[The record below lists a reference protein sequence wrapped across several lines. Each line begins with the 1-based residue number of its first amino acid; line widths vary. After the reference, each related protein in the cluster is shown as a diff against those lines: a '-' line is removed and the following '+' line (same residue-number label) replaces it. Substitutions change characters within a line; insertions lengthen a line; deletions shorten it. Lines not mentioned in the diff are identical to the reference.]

1 MKTWLVSL
9 FIALAFMG
17 EAHAGARI
25 AVIQSDDVPYYTE
38 PVDAFLAAFEE
49 PVTVINIHG
58 RYPMAEAAASRLK
71 DSPPEIFF
79 CLGAKAA
86 YAMKFL
92 FPDIPIVYASILA
105 PGRFDIKGPKIAGVS
120 MTVPAA
126 AAVSQYTSFFESTKK
141 LGVIRG
147 PNITNNRMEALE
159 EAAAGSKVELVTE
172 RARSPKG
179 VIPIIHK
186 LAPQV
191 DALWLQA
198 DRAIINQRVF
208 RRLVDEAR
216 RRQVGLIVESEA
228 MVRAGALFAVVPSHE
243 GVGKQAA
250 SVVSRILAGENPRH
264 IGIQS
269 PTEANVVLN
278 LTTLN
283 ASNLN
288 FDTLLL
294 DFVDVKVGE

>member
-1 MKTWLVSL
+1 MRIWFASL
-9 FIALAFMG
+9 FILCT
-17 EAHAGARI
+17 HAATAYGGARI

-38 PVDAFLAAFEE
+38 PVEAFLEAFDE
-49 PVTVINIHG
+49 PVTVVNIHG
-58 RYPMAEAAASRLK
+58 RYPMAEAAATRLK
-71 DSPPEIFF
+71 NDPPEVFF

-92 FPDIPIVYASILA
+92 FPDTPIVYASILA
-105 PGRFDIKGPKIAGVS
+105 PGRFEIKGPKITGVS

-126 AAVSQYTSFFESTKK
+126 AAVSQYKSFFEATKT

-147 PNITNNRMEALE
+147 PNITNSRMEALE
-159 EAAAGSKVELVTE
+159 AAAAGSKVELITE
-172 RARSPKG
+172 RARTPKG
-179 VIPIIHK
+179 VVPIIHK

-208 RRLVDEAR
+208 RRLVDETR
-216 RRQVGLIVESEA
+216 RRQIGLIVESEA
-228 MVRAGALFAVVPSHE
+228 MVRAGALFAVVPSHD

-250 SVVSRILAGENPRH
+250 DAVRQILDGANPRH

-278 LTTLN
+278 LTTLK
-283 ASNLN
+283 ASNLK
-288 FDTLLL
+288 FDSLLL